1 MRSFS
6 LLFFLSSAAVFAQP
20 DVSGIT
26 QPAGGNPT
34 IVIANEAG
42 TGTTLNTL
50 TKLTG
55 APSTAIIAT
64 AGDTGQVIGVCTA
77 GCGTTGSATIT
88 LMGRVSLA
96 FDGST
101 TANDYIQISAGTN
114 GDGTDAGA
122 TYPTSGQVNGRVL
135 SSNVGSGTYSI
146 DLFPSEIK
154 AASGGGGAGTTLF
167 TYVNATG
174 TGPNDSASETS
185 LIGTATTGSKTIP
198 ANTMVAG
205 QLLQLAMTGQ
215 ISTPVAA
222 SNLTLNMYMGATKVA
237 TGSVTGSNINSL
249 TTQSFTVKASAFVL
263 TGGSSC
269 ALVVED
275 ISFIVGGLVAGDLT
289 SFQGTG
295 TTFDCT
301 ANQAFDFKAQWGGAQ
316 VGQSIFGQGVGLYIP
331 GAPVTSVNGATGAV
345 FTATRGVFASRPS
358 CGSTNNGNVYY
369 STDIPHYSECNGS
382 AWSDWVRGLPVTL
395 PSSTSFTTYTAP
407 TVVTNG
413 LTNLIASSTGGQSL
427 QGQHVAAP
435 STPYTIVMTFRPSLP
450 GEGPGSGGNAEGGN
464 FAFCGIEFDD
474 GTKFSVIGL
483 ISDAASVTGGSGSYV
498 LQHFFS
504 GHYTNATTLSA
515 SNTLTKDFFVMTEEI
530 TIAESDDGTNRTF
543 WWVPDWS
550 HSLSLSTWVQL
561 FQESRTTF
569 LTATN
574 VGMVCNAN
582 SSAFPVRMVVEDFT
596 TLAAVPH

>member
-34 IVIANEAG
+34 IVIANESS

-64 AGDTGQVIGVCTA
+64 AGDTGEVIGVCTA

-101 TANDYIQISAGTN
+101 TANHYIQISAATN

-135 SSNVGSGTYSI
+135 STNVGSGTYSI

-154 AASGGGGAGTTLF
+154 ASSGGGGGAGATLF

-237 TGSVTGSNINSL
+237 TGSVTGANINSL
-249 TTQSFTVKASAFVL
+249 TTQSFTAKISAFVL

-269 ALVVED
+269 SLVVED

-369 STDIPHYSECNGS
+369 STDIPHFSECNGTS
-382 AWSDWVRGLPVTL
+382 WQDFVRGIPMTL
-395 PSSTSFTTYTAP
+395 PSAATFTTFTAP
-407 TVVTNG
+407 TVTTNG
-413 LTNLIASSTGGQSL
+413 MVNLEASSTGAASL
-427 QGQHVAAP
+427 QGEHQAVPA
-435 STPYTIVMTFRPSLP
+435 TPYTAILTFRPTLP
-450 GEGPGSGGNAEGGN
+450 GAGGGR
-464 FAFCGIEFDD
+464 FSHCGIEFDN
-474 GTKFSVIGL
+474 GTAFSEFDTIMTNGPNSSL
-483 ISDAASVTGGSGSYV
+483 YGDLSGA
-498 LQHFFS
+498 
-504 GHYTNATTLSA
+504 HYTNATTFSA
-515 SNTLTKDFFVMTEEI
+515 ALTLTQDVNIQAPTEI
-530 TIAESDDGTNRTF
+530 TIAASDDGTNKVF

-550 HSLSLSTWVQL
+550 QVGNTTTWINMFSESHSN
-561 FQESRTTF
+561 F
-569 LTATN
+569 LTPTN
-574 VGMVCNAN
+574 VGFFCDSNG
-582 SSAFPVRMVVEDFT
+582 SASATRMIIEGWTVV
-596 TLAAVPH
+596 ASVP